1 MQDNSY
7 VYTYY
12 GPRGMFWATEPH
24 WAPPGT
30 PFFCHFSDWKS
41 PKEGE
46 RVMWGHFHE
55 KREFWHQQIS
65 DILFRL
71 EVMAVWSWNSCA
83 SYFHHYNYSFFM
95 LTILLS
101 YHSLKSIWL
110 PLLTHDIREK
120 QEEGQWTGQELSLLR
135 LSTWRWVQL
144 IVTIFITIRRV
155 SSRWWDI
162 RLQSQESLDS
172 CYRSPHHHHPSHH
185 IQSRHP
191 H

>member
-1 MQDNSY
+1 
-7 VYTYY
+7 
-12 GPRGMFWATEPH
+12 MFWAIEPH
-24 WAPPGT
+24 WATPGT
-30 PFFCHFSDWKS
+30 PLICHFSDWNS
-41 PKEGE
+41 TSGYP
-46 RVMWGHFHE
+46 
-55 KREFWHQQIS
+55 IS
-65 DILFRL
+65 FFRL